1 MTISTCTRSKI
12 LTRDSTP
19 TTARY
24 TPTPRLF
31 FRAEQPERLSDRR
44 NVRKT
49 AAIGLPVPAA
59 FVEEVNV
66 FDEQREERYD
76 HPLPLVR
83 GAGAPPQRGL
93 QRGPVAAE
101 VRRRVHVLFQYG
113 ELGRLLHLVPLS
125 TPTKHGIKHKKRSF
139 YSKIS
144 RTSVCDGD

>member
-1 MTISTCTRSKI
+1 MP
-12 LTRDSTP
+12 L
-19 TTARY
+19 
-24 TPTPRLF
+24 PRLF
-31 FRAEQPERLSDRR
+31 FRAERTIYRICRPYC

-66 FDEQREERYD
+66 FDQQREERYD

-125 TPTKHGIKHKKRSF
+125 TPTKHGIKHKNNRSIRKSHEQVF
-139 YSKIS
+139 
-144 RTSVCDGD
+144 VCGGKG